1 MLTIFDYKGRDM
13 LENLKVGLVSLGC
26 AKNLVD
32 SERALGFLTQ
42 RGYQVTPNAEDAD
55 IILVN
60 TCGFIEAAKEES
72 IATILEMAEYKAR
85 GCSTLVVTGCLS
97 QRYREELKDELPE
110 VDILIGVDEYESLP
124 DLLDERYGRSMRVGP
139 LHEQRLLSTPS
150 HFAYLRVAEGCNHRC
165 SFCAIPMIRGAY
177 RSVPYETLL
186 QEARD
191 LADAGV
197 QELVLI
203 AQDTTRYGI
212 DLYGKRRLAELMNDI
227 SAMPFRWIRLL
238 YAYPNDITN
247 ELIDVMMQHD
257 NICKYI
263 DIPLQHIDDE
273 LLYAMRRKSN
283 KEEIESLLARIRK
296 ADPNFVL
303 RTTFISGFPGE
314 TDEAFD
320 SLCTFV
326 KEAEFDRAGVFCYSA
341 EEGTPAATYE
351 NQVPKEIA
359 EQRAARLMEI
369 QQEESRKRLKR
380 RVGECCEM
388 VVEAY
393 DEARGCYVGRSYGE
407 APEIDGS
414 LYLSAEQPTLPLGI
428 FVKVEIV
435 DSDDY
440 DLYCELR

>member
-1 MLTIFDYKGRDM
+1 M